1 LVALAATFEPGRA
14 AAWARIGLAGTVAG
28 VAVAAALQAV
38 DGIALKVSVD
48 RWAAATGD
56 VRAVVYEAALAVRQ
70 IEIGLAAL
78 LSITTGLALIAF
90 SFAMLVSMRYPHWVG
105 VIGLLDGLGMVAAGG
120 AQASSGFSALAMTIS
135 MTASSVLLLWIILAG
150 ILMWRL
156 APRLG
161 NNAKERTFSSNG

>member
-1 LVALAATFEPGRA
+1 
-14 AAWARIGLAGTVAG
+14 
-28 VAVAAALQAV
+28 
-38 DGIALKVSVD
+38 
-48 RWAAATGD
+48 
-56 VRAVVYEAALAVRQ
+56 VRQ

-78 LSITTGLALIAF
+78 LSLTTGLALIAF

-105 VIGLLDGLGMVAAGG
+105 AIGLLDGLGMVAAGA

-161 NNAKERTFSSNG
+161 TTPTSAH